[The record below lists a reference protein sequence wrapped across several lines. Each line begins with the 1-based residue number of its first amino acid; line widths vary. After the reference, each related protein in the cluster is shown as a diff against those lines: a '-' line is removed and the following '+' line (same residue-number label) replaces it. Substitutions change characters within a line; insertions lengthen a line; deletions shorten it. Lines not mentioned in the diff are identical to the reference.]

1 MKPINTLWD
10 ILGENSVVFPK
21 YPEVADGNK
30 IYEYDADPSIP
41 NHIIQAEMQR
51 SFALSKDV
59 AFLMEK
65 GSMDVNLEAY
75 YNDIFSTTFNKDNLL
90 EYNKGNFIEL
100 INGYVKNKTLS
111 VLHPYDAIED
121 DKYQSHPELVCWL
134 NDKHNLEQITDY
146 APKTYT
152 DSLKYS
158 EIENIDIFP
167 SVLKSGVSSSG
178 DGVEVLFSKADLQSA
193 LEKFGNYESVKND
206 SEPLL
211 LQEYIDAVEN
221 VSIQMSVNFDG
232 TISYIWIT
240 DQITEW
246 DHGEYYLWNVI
257 DNTGA
262 HDEKMV
268 EIWKKIAEYAQEKW
282 YIGTMGIDIL
292 KDSSGNYFVIDGNF
306 RLTGCTTPTLLKNSQ
321 FADFNK
327 IYATSYGA
335 ENASVFEVLKSV
347 QGDMA
352 SILSS
357 VTSHSWDITKG
368 HIVIGGDSVEHIKE
382 KMQQINATTPLKIE
396 LND

>member
-1 MKPINTLWD
+1 
-10 ILGENSVVFPK
+10 
-21 YPEVADGNK
+21 
-30 IYEYDADPSIP
+30 
-41 NHIIQAEMQR
+41 MQR

-65 GSMDVNLEAY
+65 GSMDANLEAY

-167 SVLKSGVSSSG
+167 SVLKSGISSSG

-232 TISYIWIT
+232 TISYI
-240 DQITEW
+240 
-246 DHGEYYLWNVI
+246 
-257 DNTGA
+257 
-262 HDEKMV
+262 
-268 EIWKKIAEYAQEKW
+268 
-282 YIGTMGIDIL
+282 
-292 KDSSGNYFVIDGNF
+292 
-306 RLTGCTTPTLLKNSQ
+306 
-321 FADFNK
+321 
-327 IYATSYGA
+327 
-335 ENASVFEVLKSV
+335 
-347 QGDMA
+347 
-352 SILSS
+352 
-357 VTSHSWDITKG
+357 
-368 HIVIGGDSVEHIKE
+368 
-382 KMQQINATTPLKIE
+382 
-396 LND
+396 